1 MRKRQTWD
9 FWIDRGGTF
18 TDVVGRGP
26 DGALHPHKLLSE
38 NPEAYADAAVQGI
51 RNLLGLKAGEP
62 IPPGRVG
69 AVKMG
74 TTVATNALLERKG
87 ERTLLLITKG
97 FRDALKIGYQA
108 RPKIFARHIIKP
120 DMLYERVAEV
130 DERVRADGTVE
141 RAPDLAAV
149 RRDLESARADGIDA
163 LAIVFMHAY
172 RFPAHER
179 QVAAL
184 ARDLGFAQ
192 VSVSHEVSPLIKLV
206 GRGDTTVV
214 DAYLSPIL
222 RRYVARVAN
231 EMHGGAAASP
241 SPGGGGSASR
251 ASGEPGWGET
261 ASEGDAVT
269 PTRRAARGDL
279 PPAGGG
285 EAEQAADAIRLM
297 FMMSSGGLTAA
308 ELFQGKDAILSG
320 PAGGV
325 VGMAETGRE
334 AGFARL
340 IGFDMGGTSTD
351 VSHFDGEY
359 ERAFETEVAGVRM
372 RAPMMLIHT
381 VAAGGGSILHFDGAR
396 FRVGPDSAG
405 ANPGP
410 TCYRRGG
417 PLAVTD
423 ANVMLGKL
431 IPDFFPKIFGP
442 AQDQPLDAARVRHD
456 FNNLAQKVGGKS
468 AEEIADGFIKIAVEN
483 MANAI
488 KKISVQRGY
497 DVTRYALNCFGGAG
511 GQHACLVAD
520 ALGMT
525 KVLIH
530 PFSSLLSAYGMGLAD
545 IRATREQ
552 AIEEPL
558 GGKALAALER
568 VGARLG
574 REAKAEVAG
583 QGVAPAKI
591 KVIVR
596 AHIRY
601 AGTDTALVV
610 DAGTLSSPSPGRGGS
625 TQRAGAMRRGGVK
638 RSKKSSPPPAALR
651 AATSPLQ
658 GEVKLIPLAKM
669 QRAFERAHKAR
680 FGFIDRSKQMMVEAV
695 SVEAVGG
702 GAKFRERAGKT
713 TRAKLP
719 KPARHTRFFSAGE
732 WHDAKVFTRDQLKPG
747 QTVKGAAIII
757 EPHQTIVVEPG
768 WQAALTAKNHLLLSR
783 TKKLKRSYA
792 IGTHADPVMLEV
804 FNNLFMSIAEQ
815 MGVSLQNTA
824 YSVNIKERLDFSC
837 AVFSA
842 DGTLVANAPHM
853 PVHLGS
859 MDRAVETIIR
869 ENAGRIAPGD
879 VYAINAPYNGGTH
892 LPDITV
898 CTPVFGASSS
908 LPPRAL
914 ASGGE
919 GRRAA
924 AAARRGG
931 GSSVKKS
938 APHPRPLPATSLRS
952 VGGGEKKGK
961 SQILFWVASRGHHA
975 DVGGISP
982 GSMSPNA
989 TSIEQEG
996 VLFDNF
1002 KLVDRGR
1009 FREKELMAALTGARY
1024 PARNPVQNVNDI
1036 KAQIAAN
1043 EKGVAELRKM
1053 VAEFTLPVVRA
1064 YMGHV
1069 QDNAAE
1075 SVRRVIDRL
1084 HDSAFAY
1091 EMDQGT
1097 VIKVKITVDKKKRE
1111 ATVDFTGTSPQQ
1123 PTNFNAPEPVT
1134 RAAVLYVFRVMV
1146 DDDIP
1151 MNAGC
1156 LRPINIVIPQRSM
1169 LSPEYPAAVVAG
1181 NVETSQAVT
1190 DTLFGALG
1198 ALAAAQGTMN
1208 NLNFGNARYQY
1219 YETICSGSP
1228 AGPGF
1233 NGTDAVHTHMTNT
1246 RLTDPE
1252 VLEFRYPVVLEDFHI
1267 RQGSGGK
1274 GQWHAGDGIRRSI
1287 RFLEKM
1293 DCTILSG
1300 HRRVP
1305 PFGLA
1310 GGEPGEVGEN
1320 WARRKDGR
1328 MERLAGCDETV
1339 IDANEAII
1347 IQTPTAGGY
1356 GKA

>member
-1 MRKRQTWD
+1 MSGTSVWD
-9 FWIDRGGTF
+9 FWVDRGGTF
-18 TDVVGRGP
+18 TDVIGRRP
-26 DGALHPHKLLSE
+26 DGSLVAHKLLSE
-38 NPEAYADAAVQGI
+38 NPEAYRDAAVQGI
-51 RNLLGLKAGEP
+51 RNLLGLAPDRP
-62 IPPGRVG
+62 IPAGTVG

-87 ERTLLLITKG
+87 ERTLLVITRG

-120 DMLYERVAEV
+120 EMLFERVVEV

-141 RAPDLAAV
+141 REPDLAAV
-149 RRDLESARADGIDA
+149 RAELAAALADGIEA
-163 LAIVFMHAY
+163 VAVVFMHAY
-172 RFPAHER
+172 RYAEHEQR
-179 QVAAL
+179 VAAL

-222 RRYVARVAN
+222 KQYVAQVAE
-231 EMHGGAAASP
+231 EMGA
-241 SPGGGGSASR
+241 
-251 ASGEPGWGET
+251 
-261 ASEGDAVT
+261 EGAT
-269 PTRRAARGDL
+269 S
-279 PPAGGG
+279 AGG
-285 EAEQAADAIRLM
+285 DHPRLM

-334 AGFARL
+334 AGFSHL

-351 VSHFDGEY
+351 VSHYDGEY

-410 TCYRRGG
+410 KCYRRGG
-417 PLAVTD
+417 PLTVTD
-423 ANVMLGKL
+423 ANVMVGKL
-431 IPDFFPKIFGP
+431 IPDFFPKIFG
-442 AQDQPLDAARVRHD
+442 AQQNLPLDAEAVRAA
-456 FNNLAQKVGGKS
+456 FVQLAHEMGDGRA
-468 AEEIADGFIKIAVEN
+468 AEDAADGFIKIAVEN

-497 DVTRYALNCFGGAG
+497 DVTSYALNCFGGAG

-525 KVLIH
+525 TVLIH
-530 PFSSLLSAYGMGLAD
+530 PFSSLMSAYGMGLAD
-545 IRATREQ
+545 IRATRQQ
-552 AIEEPL
+552 AIEEPF
-558 GGKALAALER
+558 GDAALASLESTGDKL
-568 VGARLG
+568 GADAR
-574 REAKAEVAG
+574 REVAG
-583 QGVAPAKI
+583 QGVPERDIA
-591 KVIVR
+591 VHVR

-610 DAGTLSSPSPGRGGS
+610 PAFSAGLE
-625 TQRAGAMRRGGVK
+625 RATHQISLGAMK
-638 RSKKSSPPPAALR
+638 
-651 AATSPLQ
+651 T
-658 GEVKLIPLAKM
+658 
-669 QRAFERAHKAR
+669 AFEAAHKSR
-680 FGFIDRSKQMMVEAV
+680 FGFIDEAKDLVVEAV

-702 GAKFRERAGKT
+702 GAKFAEPTHGLTAT
-713 TRAKLP
+713 ALPSPTRA
-719 KPARHTRFFSAGE
+719 TRFYSGGA
-732 WHDAKVFTRDQLKPG
+732 WRDAAVYTRDQLAPG
-747 QTVKGAAIII
+747 QKVHGPAIII
-757 EPHQTIVVEPG
+757 EPHQTVVVEDG
-768 WQAALTAKNHLLLSR
+768 WRAEITAKNHLVLTR
-783 TKKLKRSYA
+783 VVALKRQSA
-792 IGTHADPVMLEV
+792 IGTQADPVMLEV

-837 AVFSA
+837 AVFAA
-842 DGTLVANAPHM
+842 DSTLVANAPHM

-869 ENAGRIAPGD
+869 ENKGKIAPGD

-898 CTPVFGASSS
+898 CTPVFDDAE
-908 LPPRAL
+908 R
-914 ASGGE
+914 E
-919 GRRAA
+919 
-924 AAARRGG
+924 
-931 GSSVKKS
+931 
-938 APHPRPLPATSLRS
+938 
-952 VGGGEKKGK
+952 
-961 SQILFWVASRGHHA
+961 ILFWVASRGHHA

-989 TSIEQEG
+989 TTIEEEG
-996 VLFDNF
+996 VYIDNF

-1009 FREKELMAALTGARY
+1009 FREQALYDLLNGAKF
-1024 PARNPVQNVNDI
+1024 PARNALQNVNDM

-1043 EKGVAELRKM
+1043 EKGVQELRKM
-1053 VAEFTLPVVRA
+1053 VAHFTLPVVKA
-1064 YMGHV
+1064 YMQHV

-1084 HDSAFAY
+1084 HDSSFAY

-1097 VIKVKITVDKKKRE
+1097 FIKVRISVDKERRE

-1123 PTNFNAPEPVT
+1123 PTNFNAPEPVA

-1156 LRPINIVIPQRSM
+1156 LRPINIVIPKRSM

-1198 ALAAAQGTMN
+1198 SLAGAQGTMN

-1233 NGTDAVHTHMTNT
+1233 PGTDAVHTHMTNT

-1267 RQGSGGK
+1267 RKGSGGRGK
-1274 GQWHAGDGIRRSI
+1274 WNAGDGVRRTI

-1300 HRRVP
+1300 HRRIR

-1310 GGEPGEVGEN
+1310 GGEDGQVGEN
-1320 WARRKDGR
+1320 WVRRNDDR
-1328 MERLAGCDETV
+1328 MERLQGADATV
-1339 IDANEAII
+1339 IDAGEAVI

-1356 GKA
+1356 GK

>member
-1 MRKRQTWD
+1 MSTDSWD

-18 TDVVGRGP
+18 TDVVGRRP
-26 DGALHPHKLLSE
+26 DGTLVAHKLLSE
-38 NPEAYADAAVQGI
+38 NPEAYRDAAVQGI
-51 RNLLGLKAGEP
+51 RDLLGLPAGAV
-62 IPPGRVG
+62 IPAGRVG

-87 ERTLLLITKG
+87 ERTLLVTTRG
-97 FRDALKIGYQA
+97 FRDALRIGYQA
-108 RPKIFARHIIKP
+108 RPKIFARQIIKP
-120 DMLYERVAEV
+120 EMLFERVIEV
-130 DERVRADGTVE
+130 DGRVRADGTVE
-141 RAPDLAAV
+141 RALDLAAV
-149 RRDLESARADGIDA
+149 RAALEAAAADGFQA
-163 LAIVFMHAY
+163 VAIVFMHAY
-172 RFPAHER
+172 RYPAHE
-179 QVAAL
+179 QEVAKI
-184 ARDLGFAQ
+184 ARALGFPQ

-222 RRYVARVAN
+222 RRYVAQVAR
-231 EMHGGAAASP
+231 EMG
-241 SPGGGGSASR
+241 
-251 ASGEPGWGET
+251 T
-261 ASEGDAVT
+261 DASE
-269 PTRRAARGDL
+269 
-279 PPAGGG
+279 
-285 EAEQAADAIRLM
+285 AIRLM

-334 AGFARL
+334 AGFSHL

-410 TCYRRGG
+410 KCYRRGG

-431 IPDFFPKIFGP
+431 IPDFFPRIFGP
-442 AQDQPLDAARVRHD
+442 GQDQPIDAAAVRD
-456 FNNLAQKVGGKS
+456 AFAALAREVGGGRS
-468 AEEIADGFIKIAVEN
+468 AEEVADGFIRIAVEN

-525 KVLIH
+525 RVLIH

-545 IRATREQ
+545 IRATRQQ
-552 AIEEPL
+552 AIEL
-558 GGKALAALER
+558 AFGDDGLAAIAEI
-568 VGARLG
+568 GGRLG
-574 REAKAEVAG
+574 RDVTAEVIG
-583 QGVAPAKI
+583 QGVAADA
-591 KVIVR
+591 VAVHVR

-601 AGTDTALVV
+601 AGTDTPLVV
-610 DAGTLSSPSPGRGGS
+610 NAGSLAAMKASFEAAH
-625 TQRAGAMRRGGVK
+625 RA
-638 RSKKSSPPPAALR
+638 
-651 AATSPLQ
+651 Q
-658 GEVKLIPLAKM
+658 
-669 QRAFERAHKAR
+669 
-680 FGFIDRSKQMMVEAV
+680 FGFVDEAKQLVVEAV

-702 GAKFRERAGKT
+702 SAKFSEPAAQT
-713 TRAKLP
+713 TDQPLP
-719 KPARHTRFFSAGE
+719 SPARLTRFYSGG
-732 WHDAKVFTRDQLKPG
+732 WHDAGVFTRDRLKPG
-747 QTVKGAAIII
+747 HKVPGPAVVI
-757 EPHQTIVVEPG
+757 EPHQTIVVEEG
-768 WQAALTAKNHLLLSR
+768 WQAEITAKNHLVLTR
-783 TKKLKRSYA
+783 VVAKKREHA
-792 IGTHADPVMLEV
+792 IGTQADPVMLEV

-815 MGVSLQNTA
+815 MGVALQNTA

-837 AVFSA
+837 AVFA
-842 DGTLVANAPHM
+842 HDGTLVANAPHM

-859 MDRAVETIIR
+859 MDRAVETVIR
-869 ENAGRIAPGD
+869 ENQGRIAPGD
-879 VYAINAPYNGGTH
+879 VFAINAPYNGGTH

-898 CTPVFGASSS
+898 CTPVFDDDEA
-908 LPPRAL
+908 
-914 ASGGE
+914 E
-919 GRRAA
+919 
-924 AAARRGG
+924 
-931 GSSVKKS
+931 
-938 APHPRPLPATSLRS
+938 
-952 VGGGEKKGK
+952 
-961 SQILFWVASRGHHA
+961 ILFWVASRGHHA

-989 TSIEQEG
+989 TDIEQEG
-996 VLFDNF
+996 VYMDNF

-1009 FREKELMAALTGARY
+1009 FRERELYDLLTGAKY
-1024 PARNPVQNVNDI
+1024 PARNPLQNVNDL

-1043 EKGVAELRKM
+1043 EKGVRELRRM
-1053 VAEFTLPVVRA
+1053 VAHFTLPVVEA
-1064 YMGHV
+1064 YMQHV

-1075 SVRRVIDRL
+1075 SVRRVIDRI
-1084 HDSAFAY
+1084 HDSSFAY

-1097 VIKVKITVDKKKRE
+1097 VIKVRITVDKDKRE

-1146 DDDIP
+1146 DDEIP

-1156 LRPINIVIPQRSM
+1156 LRPINIVIPPRSM

-1181 NVETSQAVT
+1181 NVEVSQAVT
-1190 DTLFGALG
+1190 NCLFGALG

-1233 NGTDAVHTHMTNT
+1233 DGTDAVHTHMTNT

-1267 RQGSGGK
+1267 RPGSGGRGK
-1274 GQWHAGDGIRRSI
+1274 WKAGDGIRRTI
-1287 RFLEKM
+1287 RFLEEM
-1293 DCTILSG
+1293 ECTVLSG
-1300 HRRVP
+1300 HRRVR

-1310 GGEPGEVGEN
+1310 GGEAGQVGEN
-1320 WARRKDGR
+1320 WVRRKDGR
-1328 MERLAGCDETV
+1328 MERLAGCDATV
-1339 IDANEAII
+1339 IDAGEAIV

-1356 GKA
+1356 GTA

>member
-1 MRKRQTWD
+1 MWD

-18 TDVVGRGP
+18 TDIVGRKP
-26 DGALHPHKLLSE
+26 DGHLVAHKLLSE
-38 NPEAYADAAVQGI
+38 NPEAYRDAAVQGI
-51 RNLLGLKAGEP
+51 RELLGVAPGEP
-62 IPPGRVG
+62 IPPGRIG

-87 ERTLLLITKG
+87 ERTLLITTRG
-97 FRDALKIGYQA
+97 FRDALRIGYQA
-108 RPKIFARHIIKP
+108 RPKIFAKEIIKP
-120 DMLYERVAEV
+120 DMLFERVIEV

-141 RAPDLAAV
+141 KSPDLAAIEPEL
-149 RRDLESARADGIDA
+149 RRAYDDGIRA
-163 LAIVFMHAY
+163 AAIVFMHSY
-172 RFPAHER
+172 RYPDHER
-179 QVAAL
+179 QVATL
-184 ARDLGFAQ
+184 ARSIFPQ

-222 RRYVARVAN
+222 RRYVEQVGTALNTQASSPLPP
-231 EMHGGAAASP
+231 HGG
-241 SPGGGGSASR
+241 R
-251 ASGEPGWGET
+251 ERSG
-261 ASEGDAVT
+261 VN
-269 PTRRAARGDL
+269 
-279 PPAGGG
+279 GG
-285 EAEQAADAIRLM
+285 EGRLM

-308 ELFQGKDAILSG
+308 DLFQGKDAILSG

-325 VGMAETGRE
+325 VSMAQTARE
-334 AGFARL
+334 AGFNRV

-351 VSHFDGEY
+351 VSHYDGEY

-372 RAPMMLIHT
+372 RAPMMRIHT

-410 TCYRRGG
+410 KCYRRGG

-423 ANVMLGKL
+423 ANVMAGKL

-442 AQDQPLDAARVRHD
+442 EQDQPLDDAAVREA
-456 FNNLAQKVGGKS
+456 FSALAAEVGGGRKP
-468 AEEIADGFIKIAVEN
+468 EEIADGFIRIAVEN

-525 KVLIH
+525 SVLIH

-545 IRATREQ
+545 IRATRQQ

-558 GGKALAALER
+558 GTKALAT
-568 VGARLG
+568 LG
-574 REAKAEVAG
+574 KIGKSLGKTVRDEVAG
-583 QGVAPAKI
+583 QGVPLRAI
-591 KVIVR
+591 KTIVR

-601 AGTDTALVV
+601 AGTDTALLVE
-610 DAGTLSSPSPGRGGS
+610 AGSIT
-625 TQRAGAMRRGGVK
+625 AM
-638 RSKKSSPPPAALR
+638 
-651 AATSPLQ
+651 T
-658 GEVKLIPLAKM
+658 
-669 QRAFERAHKAR
+669 RAFERAHKAQ
-680 FGFIDRSKQMMVEAV
+680 FGFIDRSKQLVLEAV
-695 SVEAVGG
+695 SVEAIGG
-702 GAKFRERAGKT
+702 GATFRERALKT
-713 TRAKLP
+713 THGKLP
-719 KPARHTRFFSAGE
+719 SPARRTQFFSAGK
-732 WHDAKVFTRDQLKPG
+732 WHKAAVYTREQLKPG
-747 QTVKGAAIII
+747 HKVKGPAIVI

-768 WQAALTAKNHLLLSR
+768 WQAALTAKNHLVLTR
-783 TKKLKRSYA
+783 IAKLKRTA
-792 IGTHADPVMLEV
+792 AVGTKADPVMLEV

-815 MGVSLQNTA
+815 MGVALQNTA

-837 AVFSA
+837 AVFSG
-842 DGTLVANAPHM
+842 DGALVANAPHM

-869 ENAGRIAPGD
+869 ENKGRIRPGD

-898 CTPVFGASSS
+898 CTPVFDEAK
-908 LPPRAL
+908 R
-914 ASGGE
+914 
-919 GRRAA
+919 
-924 AAARRGG
+924 
-931 GSSVKKS
+931 K
-938 APHPRPLPATSLRS
+938 
-952 VGGGEKKGK
+952 
-961 SQILFWVASRGHHA
+961 ILFWVASRGHHA

-989 TSIEQEG
+989 TNIEEEG
-996 VLFDNF
+996 VYLDNF

-1009 FREKELMAALTGARY
+1009 FCEKEITAALTGAKY
-1024 PARNPVQNVNDI
+1024 PARNPVQNVNDL

-1043 EKGVAELRKM
+1043 EKGVQELRKM
-1053 VAEFTLPVVRA
+1053 VQQFSLPVVQA
-1064 YMGHV
+1064 YMKHV

-1084 HDSAFAY
+1084 HDSKFSY

-1097 VIKVKITVDKKKRE
+1097 VIRVKITVDKKKRE

-1156 LRPINIVIPQRSM
+1156 LRPINIVIPEGTM
-1169 LSPEYPAAVVAG
+1169 LTPEYPAAVVAG
-1181 NVETSQAVT
+1181 NVEVSQAVT
-1190 DTLFGALG
+1190 NCLFGALG

-1252 VLEFRYPVVLEDFHI
+1252 ILEFRYPVVLEDFHI
-1267 RQGSGGK
+1267 RKGSGGRGK
-1274 GQWHAGDGIRRSI
+1274 WHAGDGIRRTI
-1287 RFLEKM
+1287 RFLERM
-1293 DCTILSG
+1293 ECTILSG
-1300 HRRVP
+1300 HRRVR

-1310 GGEPGEVGEN
+1310 GGEAGRVGEN
-1320 WARRKDGR
+1320 AVRRKDGR
-1328 MERLAGCDETV
+1328 IEKLGGCDATM
-1339 IDANEAII
+1339 IDAGEAII
-1347 IQTPTAGGY
+1347 IQVPTAGGY

>member
-1 MRKRQTWD
+1 
-9 FWIDRGGTF
+9 
-18 TDVVGRGP
+18 
-26 DGALHPHKLLSE
+26 
-38 NPEAYADAAVQGI
+38 
-51 RNLLGLKAGEP
+51 
-62 IPPGRVG
+62 
-69 AVKMG
+69 
-74 TTVATNALLERKG
+74 
-87 ERTLLLITKG
+87 
-97 FRDALKIGYQA
+97 
-108 RPKIFARHIIKP
+108 
-120 DMLYERVAEV
+120 
-130 DERVRADGTVE
+130 
-141 RAPDLAAV
+141 
-149 RRDLESARADGIDA
+149 
-163 LAIVFMHAY
+163 
-172 RFPAHER
+172 
-179 QVAAL
+179 
-184 ARDLGFAQ
+184 
-192 VSVSHEVSPLIKLV
+192 
-206 GRGDTTVV
+206 
-214 DAYLSPIL
+214 
-222 RRYVARVAN
+222 
-231 EMHGGAAASP
+231 
-241 SPGGGGSASR
+241 
-251 ASGEPGWGET
+251 
-261 ASEGDAVT
+261 
-269 PTRRAARGDL
+269 
-279 PPAGGG
+279 
-285 EAEQAADAIRLM
+285 
-297 FMMSSGGLTAA
+297 
-308 ELFQGKDAILSG
+308 
-320 PAGGV
+320 
-325 VGMAETGRE
+325 MAETGRQ
-334 AGFARL
+334 AGFDRL

-410 TCYRRGG
+410 ACYRRNG

-423 ANVMLGKL
+423 ANVMAGKL
-431 IPDFFPKIFGP
+431 MPDFFPKIFGP
-442 AQDQPLDAARVRHD
+442 GQDQPLDGAAVRHG
-456 FNNLAQKVGGKS
+456 FNNLAQKVGAKS
-468 AEEIADGFIKIAVEN
+468 PEEVADGFIKIAVEN

-525 KVLIH
+525 HVLIH

-545 IRATREQ
+545 IRSTRQQ
-552 AIEEPL
+552 AIEI
-558 GGKALAALER
+558 GYGAKAFAAIKRES
-568 VGARLG
+568 ARLG

-583 QGVAPAKI
+583 QGVPTAKI
-591 KVIVR
+591 KVFVR

-601 AGTDTALVV
+601 AGTDSALVV
-610 DAGTLSSPSPGRGGS
+610 GAGDLP
-625 TQRAGAMRRGGVK
+625 AMK
-638 RSKKSSPPPAALR
+638 
-651 AATSPLQ
+651 
-658 GEVKLIPLAKM
+658 
-669 QRAFERAHKAR
+669 RAFEKAHKAR
-680 FGFIDRSKQMMVEAV
+680 FGFIDRSKQMVVEAV

-702 GAKFRERAGKT
+702 GAKFSELTVKRARG
-713 TRAKLP
+713 KLP
-719 KPARHTRFFSAGE
+719 PPARRTQFFSAGQ
-732 WHDAKVFTRDQLKPG
+732 WHKANVYTRDQLKIG
-747 QTVKGAAIII
+747 ALVKGAAIIV

-768 WQAALTAKNHLLLSR
+768 WQAELTPKNHLVLTR
-783 TKKLKRSYA
+783 AKKLKRAHA
-792 IGTHADPVMLEV
+792 IGTHADPIMLEV

-837 AVFSA
+837 AVFA
-842 DGTLVANAPHM
+842 HDGTLVANAPHM

-859 MDRAVETIIR
+859 MDRSVETIIR
-869 ENAGRIAPGD
+869 DNKGRIKPGD

-892 LPDITV
+892 LPDFTV
-898 CTPVFGASSS
+898 CTPVFDD
-908 LPPRAL
+908 R
-914 ASGGE
+914 
-919 GRRAA
+919 
-924 AAARRGG
+924 
-931 GSSVKKS
+931 KKS
-938 APHPRPLPATSLRS
+938 
-952 VGGGEKKGK
+952 
-961 SQILFWVASRGHHA
+961 ILFWVASRGHHA

-989 TSIEQEG
+989 TTIEQEG
-996 VLFDNF
+996 VYMDNF

-1009 FREKELMAALTGARY
+1009 FRESALMAALTGAKY
-1024 PARNPVQNVNDI
+1024 PARNPVQNVNDM

-1043 EKGVAELRKM
+1043 EKGVAGLRKM
-1053 VAEFTLPVVRA
+1053 VAQFGLPVVRA
-1064 YMGHV
+1064 YMQHV

-1084 HDSAFAY
+1084 HDAEFSYA
-1091 EMDQGT
+1091 MDQGT
-1097 VIKVKITVDKKKRE
+1097 VIKVKITVDKKTRE

-1156 LRPINIVIPQRSM
+1156 LRPINIVVPKHTM
-1169 LSPEYPAAVVAG
+1169 LTPEYPAAVVAG
-1181 NVETSQAVT
+1181 NVEVSQAVT
-1190 DTLFGALG
+1190 NCLFLALG
-1198 ALAAAQGTMN
+1198 SLAAAQGTMN

-1267 RQGSGGK
+1267 RTGSGGK
-1274 GQWHAGDGIRRSI
+1274 GEWHAGDGIRRTI

-1293 DCTILSG
+1293 ECTILSG

-1305 PFGLA
+1305 PPGLA
-1310 GGEPGEVGEN
+1310 GGEAGQVGEN

-1339 IDANEAII
+1339 INAGEAVI

>member
-1 MRKRQTWD
+1 MSRAKTSKRWD

-18 TDVVGRGP
+18 TDIVGRKP
-26 DGALHPHKLLSE
+26 DGSLVAHKLLSE
-38 NPEAYADAAVQGI
+38 NPEAYADAAVHGI
-51 RNLLGLKAGEP
+51 RDLLGLKSGEP
-62 IPPGRVG
+62 IPPGIVG

-74 TTVATNALLERKG
+74 TTVATNALLERNG
-87 ERTLLLITKG
+87 DRVLLLITRG

-141 RAPDLAAV
+141 RALDLEAV
-149 RRDLESARADGIDA
+149 RGELETAKRDGIEA
-163 LAIVFMHAY
+163 VAIVLMHAY
-172 RFPAHER
+172 RYPEHETTI
-179 QVAAL
+179 AAL
-184 ARDLGFAQ
+184 AREMGFAQ

-222 RRYVARVAN
+222 RRYVSTVSN
-231 EMHGGAAASP
+231 DMHADGN
-241 SPGGGGSASR
+241 
-251 ASGEPGWGET
+251 T
-261 ASEGDAVT
+261 ASDV
-269 PTRRAARGDL
+269 
-279 PPAGGG
+279 
-285 EAEQAADAIRLM
+285 RLM

-334 AGFARL
+334 AGFERL

-351 VSHFDGEY
+351 VSHFDGDY

-410 TCYRRGG
+410 KCYRRGG

-431 IPDFFPKIFGP
+431 MPEFFPKIFGP
-442 AQDQPLDAARVRHD
+442 HQNEPLDETAVRHA
-456 FNNLAQKVGGKS
+456 FNNLAQQVGAKS
-468 AEEIADGFIKIAVEN
+468 AQEIADGFVKIAVEN

-497 DVTRYALNCFGGAG
+497 DVTHYALNCFGGAG

-525 KVLIH
+525 RVLIH

-552 AIEEPL
+552 AIELPF
-558 GGKALAALER
+558 GAKARTAVER
-568 VGARLG
+568 IAARLG
-574 REAKAEVAG
+574 KTARAEVEG
-583 QGVAPAKI
+583 QGVPDGKI

-601 AGTDTALVV
+601 AGTDTALVI
-610 DAGTLSSPSPGRGGS
+610 DAGKL
-625 TQRAGAMRRGGVK
+625 AGARVAVADLK
-638 RSKKSSPPPAALR
+638 
-651 AATSPLQ
+651 
-658 GEVKLIPLAKM
+658 KM
-669 QRAFERAHKAR
+669 QSSFERAHKAR
-680 FGFIDRSKQMMVEAV
+680 FGFIDRNKQLVIEAV

-702 GAKFRERAGKT
+702 GAKFKESAGSR
-713 TRAKLP
+713 TRKALPEPAK
-719 KPARHTRFFSAGE
+719 RTRFFSQGE
-732 WHDAKVFTRDQLKPG
+732 WHDAAIYTREQLRPG
-747 QTVKGAAIII
+747 QKVAGAAIII
-757 EPHQTIVVEPG
+757 EPHQTVVVEPG
-768 WQAALTAKNHLLLSR
+768 WQAELTAKNHLVLARVVPLER
-783 TKKLKRSYA
+783 THA
-792 IGTHADPVMLEV
+792 IGTEADPVMLEV

-842 DGTLVANAPHM
+842 EGALVANAPHM

-869 ENAGRIAPGD
+869 ENEGRIALGD

-898 CTPVFGASSS
+898 CTPVFDD
-908 LPPRAL
+908 
-914 ASGGE
+914 
-919 GRRAA
+919 
-924 AAARRGG
+924 
-931 GSSVKKS
+931 KK
-938 APHPRPLPATSLRS
+938 H
-952 VGGGEKKGK
+952 K
-961 SQILFWVASRGHHA
+961 ILFWVASRGHHA

-989 TSIEQEG
+989 TTIEEEG

-1009 FREKELMAALTGARY
+1009 FREKELTEALTGAKY
-1024 PARNPVQNVNDI
+1024 PARNPVQNINDI

-1053 VAEFTLPVVRA
+1053 VEQFTLPVVEA
-1064 YMGHV
+1064 YMRHV

-1084 HDSAFAY
+1084 HDSSFEY

-1097 VIKVKITVDKKKRE
+1097 WIKVKITVDKEKRK
-1111 ATVDFTGTSPQQ
+1111 ARVDFTGTSPQQ

-1146 DDDIP
+1146 DDEIP

-1156 LRPINIVIPQRSM
+1156 LRPIDIVIPKRSM

-1198 ALAAAQGTMN
+1198 SLAAAQGTMN
-1208 NLNFGNARYQY
+1208 NLNFGNKKYQY

-1267 RQGSGGK
+1267 RKGSGGRGK
-1274 GQWHAGDGIRRSI
+1274 WHAGDGIRRTI
-1287 RFLEKM
+1287 RFLEQM
-1293 DCTILSG
+1293 ECTILSG
-1300 HRRVP
+1300 HRRVR
-1305 PFGLA
+1305 PFGLG
-1310 GGEPGEVGEN
+1310 GGEAGQVGEN
-1320 WARRKDGR
+1320 VVRRNDR
-1328 MERLAGCDETV
+1328 STERLQGCDATV
-1339 IDANEAII
+1339 IDAGEAII

-1356 GKA
+1356 ERSK

>member
-1 MRKRQTWD
+1 MAAKKSVKKSAQLWD

-18 TDVVGRGP
+18 TDVVGRAP
-26 DGALHPHKLLSE
+26 DGHLTAHKLLSE
-38 NPEAYADAAVQGI
+38 NPEAYTDAAVQGI
-51 RNLLGLKAGEP
+51 RDLLGLKSGEP
-62 IPPGRVG
+62 IPAGRVG

-87 ERTLLLITKG
+87 DRTLLLITKG

-108 RPKIFARHIIKP
+108 RPKSFALEIIKP
-120 DMLYERVAEV
+120 DLVYERVAEV

-141 RAPDLAAV
+141 REPDLDAVAAE
-149 RRDLESARADGIDA
+149 LEAAKADGIDA
-163 LAIVFMHAY
+163 VAIVLMHAY
-172 RFPAHER
+172 RFPEHEQR
-179 QVAAL
+179 IAKL
-184 ARDLGFAQ
+184 AREMGFGQ

-222 RRYVARVAN
+222 RRYVAKVD
-231 EMHGGAAASP
+231 
-241 SPGGGGSASR
+241 
-251 ASGEPGWGET
+251 T
-261 ASEGDAVT
+261 ALDAKSS
-269 PTRRAARGDL
+269 
-279 PPAGGG
+279 
-285 EAEQAADAIRLM
+285 QARLM

-325 VGMAETGRE
+325 VGMAETGRQ
-334 AGFARL
+334 AGFDRL

-359 ERAFETEVAGVRM
+359 ERTFETEVAGVRM

-410 TCYRRGG
+410 KCYRRGG

-423 ANVMLGKL
+423 ANVMAGKL
-431 IPDFFPKIFGP
+431 IADFFPKIFGP
-442 AQDQPLDAARVRHD
+442 HQDQPLDETAVKTAFAD
-456 FNNLAQKVGGKS
+456 LAKDISGMKP
-468 AEEIADGFIKIAVEN
+468 EEIADGFIKIAVEN

-497 DVTRYALNCFGGAG
+497 DVTRYALNCFGGAS

-525 KVLIH
+525 RVLIH

-552 AIEEPL
+552 AIELPY
-558 GGKALAALER
+558 GPKALAALTKT
-568 VGARLG
+568 
-574 REAKAEVAG
+574 AKRIGKAVKDEVAG
-583 QGVAPAKI
+583 QGVPVAKI
-591 KVIVR
+591 KVFVR

-601 AGTDTALVV
+601 AGTDTALTVN
-610 DAGTLSSPSPGRGGS
+610 
-625 TQRAGAMRRGGVK
+625 
-638 RSKKSSPPPAALR
+638 
-651 AATSPLQ
+651 AATLP
-658 GEVKLIPLAKM
+658 AM
-669 QRAFERAHKAR
+669 QRAFEKAHKAR
-680 FGFIDRSKQMMVEAV
+680 FGFIDRNKQLVIEAV

-702 GAKFRERAGKT
+702 GAKFNEKT
-713 TRAKLP
+713 ARRAKTALP
-719 KPARHTRFFSAGE
+719 KPARRTQFFSNGT
-732 WHDAKVFTRDQLKPG
+732 WHKANVYTRDQLKPG
-747 QTVKGAAIII
+747 SKVKGAAIII

-768 WQAALTAKNHLLLSR
+768 WQAELTAKNHLVLNR
-783 TKKLKRSYA
+783 TKVLKRTYA

-837 AVFSA
+837 AVFA
-842 DGTLVANAPHM
+842 HDGTLVANAPHM

-859 MDRAVETIIR
+859 MDRSVETVIR
-869 ENAGRIAPGD
+869 ENKGKIAPGD
-879 VYAINAPYNGGTH
+879 VFVINAPYNGGTH

-898 CTPVFGASSS
+898 CTPVFDD
-908 LPPRAL
+908 
-914 ASGGE
+914 
-919 GRRAA
+919 
-924 AAARRGG
+924 
-931 GSSVKKS
+931 KK
-938 APHPRPLPATSLRS
+938 R
-952 VGGGEKKGK
+952 K
-961 SQILFWVASRGHHA
+961 ILFWVASRGHHA

-989 TSIEQEG
+989 TTIEQEG

-1009 FREKELMAALTGARY
+1009 FREKELTDELLGAKY
-1024 PARNPVQNVNDI
+1024 PARNPTQNINDI

-1053 VAEFTLPVVRA
+1053 VALFTMPVVQA
-1064 YMGHV
+1064 YMQHV

-1084 HDSAFAY
+1084 HDSEFSY

-1097 VIKVKITVDKKKRE
+1097 FIKVKISVDKKKRE
-1111 ATVDFTGTSPQQ
+1111 ATVDFTGTSEQQ

-1134 RAAVLYVFRVMV
+1134 RAAVLYVFRMMV
-1146 DDDIP
+1146 ADDIP

-1156 LRPINIVIPQRSM
+1156 LRPINIIIPKRTM
-1169 LSPEYPAAVVAG
+1169 LTPEYPAAVVAG

-1190 DTLFGALG
+1190 NCLFGALG

-1252 VLEFRYPVVLEDFHI
+1252 ILEFRYPVVLEDFHI
-1267 RQGSGGK
+1267 RKGSGGK
-1274 GQWHAGDGIRRSI
+1274 GKWHAGDGIRRTI

-1293 DCTILSG
+1293 ECTILSG
-1300 HRRVP
+1300 HRRVR
-1305 PFGLA
+1305 PFGAA
-1310 GGEPGEVGEN
+1310 GGEPGQLGEN
-1320 WARRKDGR
+1320 WARRKDGT
-1328 MERLAGCDETV
+1328 MEKLKGCDDTV
-1339 IDANEAII
+1339 IDAGEAVI
-1347 IQTPTAGGY
+1347 IQPPTAGGY